1 MNQIIAHASKEPFDI
16 WYQLLKT
23 QCLNQQVCVM
33 YHILHIIYIYNMLN
47 WMSWMV
53 YHNPNLG
60 LQHVG
65 AWKRIQVEKV
75 L

>member
-33 YHILHIIYIYNMLN
+33 HHILHIIYI
-47 WMSWMV
+47 
-53 YHNPNLG
+53 
-60 LQHVG
+60 
-65 AWKRIQVEKV
+65 
-75 L
+75 